1 MALPLMNFEMVETDI
16 DFVNSDVKF
25 ANRCSVVVRVMWK
38 AMILTAVLGQLVEK
52 QKELIS
58 ELNDAPLA
66 VEAQEVVP
74 FQAGSAD
81 WGIEVEASMWAVEVI
96 VVQPGVEVLFSFC

>member
-1 MALPLMNFEMVETDI
+1 VNTRNALN
-16 DFVNSDVKF
+16 
-25 ANRCSVVVRVMWK
+25 
-38 AMILTAVLGQLVEK
+38 
-52 QKELIS
+52 
-58 ELNDAPLA
+58 

-74 FQAGSAD
+74 VQAGSAD

>member
-1 MALPLMNFEMVETDI
+1 
-16 DFVNSDVKF
+16 
-25 ANRCSVVVRVMWK
+25 
-38 AMILTAVLGQLVEK
+38 
-52 QKELIS
+52 
-58 ELNDAPLA
+58 